1 MYSRKSEGLTMESW
15 GTPELTGYFCE
26 EFPSKFT
33 QSGLLLR
40 KEEIRPNFWPKIP

>member
-26 EFPSKFT
+26 EFPSRFT